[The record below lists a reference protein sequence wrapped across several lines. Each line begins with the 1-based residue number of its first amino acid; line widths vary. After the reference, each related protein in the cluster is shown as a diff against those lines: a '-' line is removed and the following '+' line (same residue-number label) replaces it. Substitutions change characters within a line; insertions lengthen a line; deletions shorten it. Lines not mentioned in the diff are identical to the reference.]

1 MRSRPWLNRLLMPVA
16 VLLFYFLVPV
26 SSGGAPIVEVLGFVV
41 AFLCVGV
48 VAYVVASE
56 VRRSERRL
64 QPVHLLLGLELVLIG
79 FALGYYVLSLSQPEE
94 FTGLHTR
101 LDALYFSL
109 TTMSTV
115 GYGDISAA
123 GQTGRLLVAV
133 QLAFNLV
140 FVAALV
146 GLFQDGL
153 RARADHREPS
163 ADSKE
168 PDAQG

>member
-1 MRSRPWLNRLLMPVA
+1 MRSRPWLNRLLMPAA
-16 VLLFYFLVPV
+16 VLLFYSLVPV
-26 SSGGAPIVEVLGFVV
+26 GNGGAPFGQAIGMLV
-41 AFLCVGV
+41 AVACVAA

-64 QPVHLLLGLELVLIG
+64 QPVHLILALELVLVG
-79 FALGYYVLSLSQPEE
+79 FALAYYVLAVNYPGE
-94 FTGLHTR
+94 FVGLKTR

-115 GYGDISAA
+115 GYGDISAT
-123 GQTGRLLVAV
+123 GQLGRLVVAV
-133 QLAFNLV
+133 QLGFNLV

-153 RARADHREPS
+153 KMRAQRLARPDEPG
-163 ADSKE
+163 D
-168 PDAQG
+168 D

>member
-16 VLLFYFLVPV
+16 VLLFYFLLPV
-26 SSGGAPIVEVLGFVV
+26 GTGAAPIVEVLGFLV

-79 FALGYYVLSLSQPEE
+79 FALGYYLLALSRPDE
-94 FTGLHTR
+94 FIGLHTR

-115 GYGDISAA
+115 GYGDISAS
-123 GQTGRLLVAV
+123 GQTGRSLVAV

-153 RARADHREPS
+153 RSRGDQAKPPQEPHL
-163 ADSKE
+163 E
-168 PDAQG
+168 G